1 MNTHNH
7 FDHLGAVRYF
17 VAEGV
22 TVITNQMNK
31 SYYEQIFK
39 APHPLA
45 PDRLSQNP
53 KKANYIT
60 VKDKFV
66 LADGGREIDILHL
79 ENDNHNE
86 GMLVV
91 YIPREKVL
99 VEADDFTPPAPNRPL
114 PAPRAV
120 GFTKNLNANI
130 ERLKLDIVTIAPL
143 HGFVVRIAELK
154 KVAGV
159 SAGS

>member
-1 MNTHNH
+1 
-7 FDHLGAVRYF
+7 
-17 VAEGV
+17 
-22 TVITNQMNK
+22 
-31 SYYEQIFK
+31 
-39 APHPLA
+39 
-45 PDRLSQNP
+45 
-53 KKANYIT
+53 
-60 VKDKFV
+60 
-66 LADGGREIDILHL
+66 
-79 ENDNHNE
+79 
-86 GMLVV
+86 MLVV

-154 KVAGV
+154 KVVGV